1 MNENL
6 ILMLSE
12 GIKRWIDSKYREKL
26 REQKN
31 SFDEIII
38 LKTIRETNVFEYLER
53 KVFSEKNK
61 KFRLLRKTEPI
72 SFIPLVLYLD

>member
-1 MNENL
+1 MNKNL

-12 GIKRWIDSKYREKL
+12 GIKRWINSKYREKL

-38 LKTIRETNVFEYLER
+38 LKTIRETNVFEYLE
-53 KVFSEKNK
+53 VFSEKNK

>member
-1 MNENL
+1 MNKNL

-38 LKTIRETNVFEYLER
+38 LKTIRETNVFEYLE
-53 KVFSEKNK
+53 VFSEKNK

>member
-1 MNENL
+1 
-6 ILMLSE
+6 MLSE

-26 REQKN
+26 WEQKN

-38 LKTIRETNVFEYLER
+38 LKTIQETNVFEYLE
-53 KVFSEKNK
+53 VFSEKNK

>member
-1 MNENL
+1 MNKNL

>member
-1 MNENL
+1 
-6 ILMLSE
+6 MLSE

-38 LKTIRETNVFEYLER
+38 LKTIREINVFEYLER

>member
-1 MNENL
+1 
-6 ILMLSE
+6 MLSE